1 MKEPL
6 YALLNWC
13 HIRCV
18 DGDEGVEAAGVEVS
32 VSSSN
37 SLFLELIHRDPVV
50 HWNGFLEPQ
59 SSFGCITQKCVHW
72 KSICETWEKAAV
84 AKIMIN
90 QMSRHLV
97 RLVCLEFHLCVC
109 WRRWCMLCLFSHG
122 IGDRIH
128 RQSSGGYSFEGVK
141 GLSLSTTEMSTQ
153 PKHNMSIQSSVWDC
167 TDTEQAMDE

>member
-1 MKEPL
+1 ML
-6 YALLNWC
+6 FWTDA

-18 DGDEGVEAAGVEVS
+18 DGDEGVEAAVVEVS

-59 SSFGCITQKCVHW
+59 SSLGCITQKCVHW

-90 QMSRHLV
+90 QMSRHLA

-122 IGDRIH
+122 IGDPIH
-128 RQSSGGYSFEGVK
+128 RQSSGGLQFWRSQRPE
-141 GLSLSTTEMSTQ
+141 LINHRNEHTTETQ
-153 PKHNMSIQSSVWDC
+153 HVHPVFCLRLRWHGTGYGWII
-167 TDTEQAMDE
+167 